1 MLVRMMSPHDDLP
14 NQSRTTASFER
25 ETHNGRTRGVRVV
38 ADYQRDSTRQSCEMS
53 RRPPFDLVV
62 LSAGGRSIG
71 AGGWARSCAFGITW
85 SKTSCARVVSGEDRA
100 ATLPWRDRE
109 CARAEEIQ
117 RCENSSQRYQAP
129 KRLG

>member
-53 RRPPFDLVV
+53 RRHRSIWSSSPLVV
-62 LSAGGRSIG
+62 
-71 AGGWARSCAFGITW
+71 ARSAQAAGLDH
-85 SKTSCARVVSGEDRA
+85 APSGSPGRRH
-100 ATLPWRDRE
+100 PVHGW
-109 CARAEEIQ
+109 
-117 RCENSSQRYQAP
+117 
-129 KRLG
+129 